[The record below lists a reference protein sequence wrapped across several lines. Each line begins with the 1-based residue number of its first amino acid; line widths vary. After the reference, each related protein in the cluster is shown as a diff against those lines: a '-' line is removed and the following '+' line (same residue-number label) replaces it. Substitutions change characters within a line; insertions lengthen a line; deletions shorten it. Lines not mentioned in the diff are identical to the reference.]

1 MTDVPTE
8 PNVPQGSQLATL
20 LARRQQIADEQ
31 ILKLRIPRWD
41 TPEIVVSYRPVDP
54 TEFAKSL
61 KGLEGLKDPAEIAEA
76 SLDRNA
82 DLLIW
87 SCLGIDAKN
96 PDAHWDGFDDTLA
109 EALGIELPTARKT
122 CRQLFVTGGDLL
134 ATASKLCEWS
144 GIANQQ
150 VAEGF
155 SGE

>member
-1 MTDVPTE
+1 MADKAPE
-8 PNVPQGSQLATL
+8 GSQLATL
-20 LARRQQIADEQ
+20 LQRRQQIADEQ
-31 ILKLRIPRWD
+31 VLKLRIPRWD
-41 TPEIVVSYRPVDP
+41 EPEIVVSYRPVDP

-61 KGLEGLKDPAEIAEA
+61 KGLEGLKEPGEIAEA

-82 DLLIW
+82 DLLIK
-87 SCLGIDAKN
+87 SCLGIESKN
-96 PDAHWDGFDDTLA
+96 PDHKWEGFNEELA
-109 EALGIELPTARKT
+109 EALGIEIPTARRT

-144 GIANQQ
+144 GIANQT